1 MLVMCDSVGSEL
13 GIKYNPSKS
22 KCIKIGPLHN
32 IQPSTLLLGSTE
44 LPWVQEFEYLGI
56 CLKSTKSFQVDLSNI
71 RRKFFTSVNS
81 ILSKCSQTSDLVKL
95 FLLESHCLPILL
107 YAAESLHLPTSQLNE
122 INSWWNSVYRKIF
135 NYHKWESVRLLI
147 FMLSRLNL
155 LHIINLKTLC
165 FFIKMNNCVTPVNAT
180 KQYFENF
187 YKFSSECSS
196 LFFKYNCYYMLLYG
210 VWNIS

>member
-81 ILSKCSQTSDLVKL
+81 ILSKCSHTSDLVKL
-95 FLLESHCLPILL
+95 FLLESHCLPILI
-107 YAAESLHLPTSQLNE
+107 YTVESLHLPASQLNE
-122 INSWWNSVYRKIF
+122 INRAGGIARSEEHTSELQSLAYLVC
-135 NYHKWESVRLLI
+135 RLL
-147 FMLSRLNL
+147 LEKKKKKN
-155 LHIINLKTLC
+155 TA
-165 FFIKMNNCVTPVNAT
+165 PY
-180 KQYFENF
+180 QP
-187 YKFSSECSS
+187 
-196 LFFKYNCYYMLLYG
+196 
-210 VWNIS
+210 